1 MILADKIIALRKKA
15 GWSQE
20 ELAEQMNVSRQ
31 SVSKWEGAQSMPDM
45 EKILLLSKLF
55 GVSTD
60 YLLKEEI
67 DSEPTADPQVE
78 SEPGLRRVTM
88 EEASE
93 YLRLCRENAPG
104 NAVAVDHDIAMGM
117 RMKDD
122 CQKTGEAAARL
133 AALALSLIDSDGDI
147 CKRIEETLVE
157 CAQSRDG
164 FVPKTAKNIRL
175 EGRMRVL
182 ISRP

>member
-1 MILADKIIALRKKA
+1 MGALIPK
-15 GWSQE
+15 
-20 ELAEQMNVSRQ
+20 
-31 SVSKWEGAQSMPDM
+31 
-45 EKILLLSKLF
+45 
-55 GVSTD
+55 
-60 YLLKEEI
+60 
-67 DSEPTADPQVE
+67 DSEGILVA
-78 SEPGLRRVTM
+78 GR
-88 EEASE
+88 
-93 YLRLCRENAPG
+93 
-104 NAVAVDHDIAMGM
+104 AVAVDHDVAMGM

-182 ISRP
+182 ISQP